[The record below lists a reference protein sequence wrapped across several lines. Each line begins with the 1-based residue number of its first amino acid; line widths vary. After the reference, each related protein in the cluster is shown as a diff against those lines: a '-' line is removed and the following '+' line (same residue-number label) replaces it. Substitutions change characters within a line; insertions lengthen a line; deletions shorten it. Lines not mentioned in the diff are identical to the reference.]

1 MHHLFNFKFHW
12 DHMSL
17 ASFNPSQMGGPLG
30 FAAIGGYANG
40 NGGRGSGFESL
51 KSPRK
56 GRFHDEE
63 GLKHLEILIKKMNP
77 REEPTLTPY
86 ESFLGGV
93 QREK

>member
-1 MHHLFNFKFHW
+1 ME
-12 DHMSL
+12 ME
-17 ASFNPSQMGGPLG
+17 AV
-30 FAAIGGYANG
+30 
-40 NGGRGSGFESL
+40 GRVGFESL

-63 GLKHLEILIKKMNP
+63 GLKHLDLEILSKKMNP